1 MESTPPELTSI
12 GPVGTGVTV
21 RKVESIRDQFLEL
34 RISQSNQNV
43 GQQDTVSSY
52 LDQVESVFDPNE
64 SGVQDALTGF
74 FNSFTALATDA
85 TSSSL
90 RYGVISASQNLATSF
105 RDASQR
111 LTEIRD
117 NANAAV
123 VDTVR
128 EINTLTATIA
138 KLNTQI
144 SAAEASGPE
153 AGALRDQRSV
163 ALNQLAQDIDIH
175 YFEADDGT
183 LTIATAGGTNLVT
196 GGSPQTLDTVSTGP
210 AGLFRVKAGSYDI
223 TDSIQSGKL
232 GGLFEVRDKLIPA
245 YQNQLDTLAESVI
258 SHVNSTQTAGT
269 DLQSPPTSPTL
280 NLFNP
285 VATTAGA
292 AAAFSVNSAVA
303 ADPRYIAAGKS
314 GAPGD
319 NANAL
324 DLAALSFQKFLASGT
339 ETFSEGMGSLQFK
352 VGADSQSAKDQLGT
366 NQAILTQ
373 LENSRDAVS
382 GVSLDDEAIDLMR
395 FQRAYQAA
403 AKYISVIDGL
413 TGELI
418 DKLGS

>member
-1 MESTPPELTSI
+1 
-12 GPVGTGVTV
+12 
-21 RKVESIRDQFLEL
+21 
-34 RISQSNQNV
+34 
-43 GQQDTVSSY
+43 
-52 LDQVESVFDPNE
+52 
-64 SGVQDALTGF
+64 
-74 FNSFTALATDA
+74 
-85 TSSSL
+85 
-90 RYGVISASQNLATSF
+90 
-105 RDASQR
+105 
-111 LTEIRD
+111 
-117 NANAAV
+117 
-123 VDTVR
+123 
-128 EINTLTATIA
+128 
-138 KLNTQI
+138 
-144 SAAEASGPE
+144 
-153 AGALRDQRSV
+153 
-163 ALNQLAQDIDIH
+163 
-175 YFEADDGT
+175 
-183 LTIATAGGTNLVT
+183 
-196 GGSPQTLDTVSTGP
+196 
-210 AGLFRVKAGSYDI
+210 VKAGSYDI